1 MDLGG
6 GWQAAVADDDL
17 RRVYAEPAY
26 DDGDWIPTRVPGH
39 WQSTP
44 ALATCAGPVLHRRSF
59 TTGGLDAGQRAWL
72 ELDGVFYQSDVY
84 LDDQYLGDTEG
95 YFFPHR
101 FEITEQLLER
111 DDHLLAIEVASPPP
125 SDLTAKRNI
134 TGVFDHWDA
143 MDPVPNAGGIWRPV
157 RIVTTG
163 PVRIHHFRCV
173 CSDASPDR
181 ATVSLRAVLGATNA
195 TDVEVTT
202 TLRRPSGETERR
214 QDVRHLAAGEN
225 RVEWEIAVEDPAL
238 WWPHRLGAPHLHHID
253 VAVREVDGA
262 VSDRRYRRIGL
273 RSVELNDWVA
283 TVNGERLFLKG
294 AHQGPTRLRLA
305 DASREDFRRDIALA
319 IDCGLDFLRVHG
331 HVSRPELYDTAD
343 EAGLLLWQD
352 FPLQWGYARQALKQA
367 RRQAREMVD
376 LLGHHASIAIW
387 CGHDEP
393 VTVEASPESVT
404 DPLERTG
411 NLARTVLAH
420 QLPTWNRT
428 RLDTSVRRVI
438 AKSDGSRPVIPHSG
452 VFPHPPQLDGT
463 DSHLWYGWYYG
474 DERDLGRTLARI
486 PRLGRFVGAFG
497 AQAVPD
503 GADFCEPERWPALDW
518 DHLGRRHSLQHTV
531 FERTVPPAAFA
542 TFDAW
547 ADATQ
552 RYQATLIRRQV
563 ETLRRLK
570 YRPTGGFALFSFA
583 DTNPAVSWSVLDH
596 ERRPKR
602 GFAAL
607 QAACAPVIVVADR
620 MPATLWTGQL
630 LALDVH
636 VVSDA
641 REELGNAEVTA
652 RLSWPHGEATFGW
665 GGSVPADSC
674 ERVGSI
680 DLPVPDVE
688 GLLQLDLEL
697 SAGDVR
703 ASNRY
708 RATIR
713 PTP

>member
-6 GWQAAVADDDL
+6 VWRAAVADDDL

-44 ALATCAGPVLHRRSF
+44 ALATCDGPVLHRRPF
-59 TTGGLDAGQRAWL
+59 TTDGLDPGRRAWL

-101 FEITEQLLER
+101 FEITEQVLER

-125 SDLTAKRNI
+125 SDLTAKRSI

-181 ATVSLRAVLGATNA
+181 ATVSLRAVLGTTDA
-195 TDVEVTT
+195 TDVEVST

-214 QDVRHLAAGEN
+214 LDVHHLAVGEN
-225 RVEWEIAVEDPAL
+225 RVEWEIAVEDPDL
-238 WWPHRLGAPHLHHID
+238 WWPHRLGPPHLHHID
-253 VAVREVDGA
+253 VAVREVGGA

-294 AHQGPTRLRLA
+294 AHQGPARLPLA
-305 DASREDFRRDIALA
+305 EASRSDFRRDVDLA
-319 IDCGLDFLRVHG
+319 IECGLDFLRVHG
-331 HVSRPELYDTAD
+331 HVSRPELYDEAD

-352 FPLQWGYARQALKQA
+352 FPLQWGYARQILKQA

-376 LLGHHASIAIW
+376 LLGHHASIALW

-393 VTVEASPESVT
+393 VTVEASPDSVA
-404 DPLERTG
+404 DPLVRTG
-411 NLARTVLAH
+411 SLARTVLAQ

-463 DSHLWYGWYYG
+463 DSHLWYGWHYG

-503 GADFCEPERWPALDW
+503 QADFCAPERWPDLDW
-518 DHLGRRHSLQHTV
+518 DHLGRRHSLQRAV
-531 FERTVPPAAFA
+531 FDRTVPPASFA

-570 YRPTGGFALFSFA
+570 YRPTGGFALLLRGHQPGGQLVGPGPRASA
-583 DTNPAVSWSVLDH
+583 QAGVRCAPGGVRSRDRR
-596 ERRPKR
+596 RRPHARHPPGRPAPRPRRPRRQRCAGGAGRRR
-602 GFAAL
+602 GHG
-607 QAACAPVIVVADR
+607 AP
-620 MPATLWTGQL
+620 L
-630 LALDVH
+630 LA
-636 VVSDA
+636 
-641 REELGNAEVTA
+641 
-652 RLSWPHGEATFGW
+652 
-665 GGSVPADSC
+665 GG
-674 ERVGSI
+674 
-680 DLPVPDVE
+680 
-688 GLLQLDLEL
+688 
-697 SAGDVR
+697 
-703 ASNRY
+703 
-708 RATIR
+708 
-713 PTP
+713 